1 MITNFIRKW
10 YRNRFGDL
18 MYKYKPIEGYT
29 PDHLI
34 SKYLDN
40 YDSDLTI
47 EMANEFGINLIH
59 LPKTKLGISD

>member
-1 MITNFIRKW
+1 MPYAVTFRYGHLTPKTKIW
-10 YRNRFGDL
+10 YRGRFGDL

-40 YDSDLTI
+40 YDYSEQDGG
-47 EMANEFGINLIH
+47 MFG
-59 LPKTKLGISD
+59 

>member
-1 MITNFIRKW
+1 MISNFIRKW

-40 YDSDLTI
+40 YDYSEQDGG
-47 EMANEFGINLIH
+47 MFG
-59 LPKTKLGISD
+59 